1 MCDIWNSG
9 ATTDDQFLFALYWL
23 SALIF
28 CQFCAAW
35 NLFRRLSKWLRIHA
49 RPLIDFVL
57 QVYGWPMIKMH
68 AFTLTALT
76 LLLLEHAGS
85 DYRFG
90 FGWLNTGTEEWSRGR
105 AVWYAEEQYK
115 ASSFLNASVRL
126 DRYFGSYN
134 ITGPEWQKWPVMI
147 LQFPDGAP

>member
-23 SALIF
+23 SALVF

-57 QVYGWPMIKMH
+57 QVH
-68 AFTLTALT
+68 T
-76 LLLLEHAGS
+76 
-85 DYRFG
+85 RF
-90 FGWLNTGTEEWSRGR
+90 
-105 AVWYAEEQYK
+105 
-115 ASSFLNASVRL
+115 SSFAFSKITL
-126 DRYFGSYN
+126 DYVTSMCDR
-134 ITGPEWQKWPVMI
+134 
-147 LQFPDGAP
+147 